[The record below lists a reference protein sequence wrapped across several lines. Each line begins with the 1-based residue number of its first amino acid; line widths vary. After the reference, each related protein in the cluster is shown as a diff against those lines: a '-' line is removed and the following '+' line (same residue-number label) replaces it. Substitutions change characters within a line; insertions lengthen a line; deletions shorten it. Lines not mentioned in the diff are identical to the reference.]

1 MIVTV
6 EFLLQLSYLLVYQ
19 LSLDAFAAS
28 KDVQTVSAVAVV
40 VPPLEAENVYVHLNR
55 KPMAHN
61 SMDTVNNPHLM
72 RLFNLVRQ
80 RHPAAVVYSQCPN
93 DQNMNESVMR
103 SKG

>member
-6 EFLLQLSYLLVYQ
+6 EFLLQLSSLLVYQ
-19 LSLDAFAAS
+19 LSSDAFAAS

-40 VPPLEAENVYVHLNR
+40 VPPLEVENVYVHLNR

-61 SMDTVNNPHLM
+61 SMDTVNNLHLM
-72 RLFNLVRQ
+72 RLFSLAQQ
-80 RHPAAVVYSQCPN
+80 RHPAAVVYSLCPN
-93 DQNMNESVMR
+93 EQNMNESVTR